1 MKCVMSDLRRA
12 LCGRWFIIAA
22 VASAIALYMSIG
34 NDTYTMAH
42 MWRHAEEAEHWHF
55 TLTRL
60 LKKGMLGEFGVMTL
74 PALAALPFA
83 AQPLKDIRCGAIRP
97 AMFRAGRGAWMLGK
111 ACACMLSGMLTQ
123 LVAVLMLEAAL
134 HAAMLLHEGRLFPS
148 GDMAELI
155 VPLTARMLCGGMWAC
170 AGCAIALLTGTAAA
184 AYVAPMCLCY
194 ALTMIGARFFPGIA
208 QLMPINWLTAGLWLP
223 LMLMALLA
231 AAMLLTL
238 RREVYRYA

>member
-1 MKCVMSDLRRA
+1 MSDLRRA

-22 VASAIALYMSIG
+22 VASALALYMSIG

-42 MWRHAEEAEHWHF
+42 MWRHAEEAEHWRF

-60 LKKGMLGEFGVMTL
+60 LKKGMLGEFGAMTL

-97 AMFRAGRGAWMLGK
+97 AMFRSGRAAWALGK
-111 ACACMLSGMLTQ
+111 ASACMLSGMLTQ
-123 LVAVLMLEAAL
+123 LVAVLLLEAAL
-134 HAAMLLHEGRLFPS
+134 HAAMLLHEGRLFPAGES
-148 GDMAELI
+148 AELI
-155 VPLTARMLCGGMWAC
+155 VPLAARMLCGGMWAC
-170 AGCAIALLTGTAAA
+170 AGCAIALLTETSAA

-194 ALTMIGARFFPGIA
+194 ALTMIGARFFPEIA
-208 QLMPINWLTAGLWLP
+208 LLMPINWLTGGMWLP
-223 LMLMALLA
+223 LILAALLA
-231 AAMLLTL
+231 VAVLLTL